1 MRVKTTTME
10 TDRLIAEIVA
20 HGKPVARPWPVGKR
34 TVVTLALSLVVLA
47 LTVWIYGVRPELP
60 QLLRDPRFVIAE
72 LASITTGIAAIYAC
86 FRSAL
91 PDAPRWVPA
100 LPLAPFALWV
110 AMLGSGCLDEF
121 LRAPDAMHLG
131 TSFECLNTIVL
142 TSIPP
147 ALVMIVMLRRV
158 VPFHPAAVAAMGALG
173 VSSLASAALTLFHP
187 LNSAAMVLI
196 WHLGTILL
204 VVIGASLFSRP
215 LLRDWRSEPL

>member
-1 MRVKTTTME
+1 MDTE
-10 TDRLIAEIVA
+10 RLIAELVA
-20 HGKPVARPWPVGKR
+20 DARPVARVWPVAKR
-34 TVVTLALSLVVLA
+34 TVVTLALSFVVLA
-47 LTVWIYGVRPELP
+47 LAVWIHGVRPELP

-72 LASITTGIAAIYAC
+72 FASVLTGIAAIYAC

-91 PDAPRWVPA
+91 PDAPRWAPA
-100 LPLAPFALWV
+100 LPLLPFALWV

-121 LRAPDAMHLG
+121 LRAPDATHLG

-147 ALVMIVMLRRV
+147 ALIMIVMLRRV

-173 VSSLASAALTLFHP
+173 VSSLASAALTLYHP

-196 WHLGTILL
+196 WHIGTILL
-204 VVIGASLFSRP
+204 VVAGASLFSRP
-215 LLRDWRSEPL
+215 LLRDWRSEPV